1 MPVTTNYVPGQQLTA
16 ADLNADFAECAAVS
30 SANTFGADQTF
41 DDAINQTASAGAN
54 NETPLLN
61 ASDVFSDF
69 IASGMQWTLPSPAS
83 LTSSMNAGVSY
94 LNGQRTIVPA
104 ISSNTFPASSDTY
117 VSFNNSG
124 NANYASVANGA
135 TAPTVPSGYVQTAK
149 VVTSPIISPTP
160 TLSASTAAGTLVA
173 GTYEYQLVA
182 YDATGYGL
190 PSTAVSI
197 TTTATGEVILTWVN
211 PLNETSMSIYGRV
224 AGSIGLLASGVT
236 GTTWTDTGANSV
248 GAAAPTTATSNAV
261 QGIYPLLRLRPA
273 IRVSVL
279 DYGADPTGNTYSDE
293 AFYAAVNAA
302 LALGST
308 GFVYIP
314 SGQYY
319 LSHNFSPINISQPI
333 SIYGDGYSSLI
344 VVESGPANCVF
355 HVTGGAADIRN
366 LKFFGVGQSCHAILA
381 DTTVLNGYLFKNIS
395 SDGMRGCIKIAI
407 GQVLG
412 GIFDCTAINGFNGFE
427 IDGAN
432 TVINGCYALNNSNQ
446 GFIFTSINGPSAN
459 IVSDGCTSYGNP
471 NGNWIMQ
478 GNSTHSITDAVI
490 TNLTLSYSAN
500 YHCLYMD
507 TYGTGNTIS
516 NSYIEFAGGD
526 GAGPYSGFYDG
537 IHITGNNNG
546 QRIHGCTSRF
556 NGNSGIYTDANNTQI
571 TGCDCNN
578 NVWYTDTGGSQAGIT
593 VDGGATSNIL
603 ISSTTAI
610 NQNKSTAPG
619 VGIYAAST
627 TGGIISSVNSQ
638 NGIYFSSFPDG
649 YEISSTPG
657 VSSYTTNQSYVE
669 STLALS
675 SYTTNAP
682 TSGTVNLY
690 MPQQGNGKEVILT
703 FNAYENDTTTAQ
715 TINFPVAFSVTPL
728 ILGNNTGLTLTA
740 STTGITITAPDSTTT
755 YSGTV
760 AIMGN

>member
-248 GAAAPTTATSNAV
+248 GAAPPTSATSNAIQSV
-261 QGIYPLLRLRPA
+261 APLLLSSPILSMGYTIEQFGAVGGSVDDTEAFINAMNFLGENGGILYCLGPLYTVSRLINASGPNNFSIVGA
-273 IRVSVL
+273 GKYSTTIQNISTTDSSIFDFSGSTHIRIEGCTL
-279 DYGADPTGNTYSDE
+279 HNEGGADAGTLLSVSNSSSSIRNIRFSNYAIGASLTGNTGVFSDCDLNV
-293 AFYAAVNAA
+293 AGFTN
-302 LALGST
+302 ST
-308 GFVYIP
+308 G
-314 SGQYY
+314 
-319 LSHNFSPINISQPI
+319 
-333 SIYGDGYSSLI
+333 
-344 VVESGPANCVF
+344 VVV
-355 HVTGGAADIRN
+355 
-366 LKFFGVGQSCHAILA
+366 
-381 DTTVLNGYLFKNIS
+381 NG
-395 SDGMRGCIKIAI
+395 
-407 GQVLG
+407 
-412 GIFDCTAINGFNGFE
+412 
-427 IDGAN
+427 
-432 TVINGCYALNNSNQ
+432 
-446 GFIFTSINGPSAN
+446 
-459 IVSDGCTSYGNP
+459 
-471 NGNWIMQ
+471 
-478 GNSTHSITDAVI
+478 
-490 TNLTLSYSAN
+490 
-500 YHCLYMD
+500 
-507 TYGTGNTIS
+507 
-516 NSYIEFAGGD
+516 FAGGLLIYGLLGYVPSVTPSNGILVESC
-526 GAGPYSGFYDG
+526 GALQIDACNIIKQGVNLNIAPS
-537 IHITGNNNG
+537 TGNIAASIQASNCFFDSA
-546 QRIHGCTSRF
+546 QV
-556 NGNSGIYTDANNTQI
+556 ANI
-571 TGCDCNN
+571 
-578 NVWYTDTGGSQAGIT
+578 GIT
-593 VDGGATSNIL
+593 PNGGTVTRCFFTQCEC
-603 ISSTTAI
+603 SSA
-610 NQNKSTAPG
+610 
-619 VGIYAAST
+619 
-627 TGGIISSVNSQ
+627 SQ
-638 NGIYFSSFPDG
+638 NGIIINGSNGVVNGVTIVSAQTNFCSNNGILIEGSGVSNISIVGGEAAGNGGSGLSLNNSINNINVTSFQAGAIYGASSGNADG
-649 YEISSTPG
+649 IYADDTVTNVTIINPIVSGNGSSTANNLAVPTSVAVFNPIVPG
-657 VSSYTTNQSYVE
+657 NNIVVD
-669 STLALS
+669 
-675 SYTTNAP
+675 AP
-682 TSGTVNLY
+682 TSGSLTLT
-690 MPQQGNGKEVILT
+690 MSQQGNGKQVVLT

-740 STTGITITAPDSTTT
+740 STTGVTITAPDSTTT